1 MNSIYSSI
9 RTLNRVKIGHA
20 FTFMKYL
27 ASVVSLTFLLKSLI
41 LNKITFRIANA
52 MNLVEL
58 TGRIS
63 KKLTN
68 IPFSIRFIIGYY
80 KDFRSLYLQNKITS
94 TNTPRVFHVETTW
107 KRLFPCRFN
116 VEYTWSVCRGTFQ
129 KSFY

>member
-9 RTLNRVKIGHA
+9 RTLDRVKIGHA
-20 FTFMKYL
+20 FNFMKYL
-27 ASVVSLTFLLKSLI
+27 ASVVSLTFLPKTLI

-68 IPFSIRFIIGYY
+68 IAFSIQFIIGYC
-80 KDFRSLYLQNKITS
+80 KDFRSL
-94 TNTPRVFHVETTW
+94 
-107 KRLFPCRFN
+107 
-116 VEYTWSVCRGTFQ
+116 
-129 KSFY
+129 